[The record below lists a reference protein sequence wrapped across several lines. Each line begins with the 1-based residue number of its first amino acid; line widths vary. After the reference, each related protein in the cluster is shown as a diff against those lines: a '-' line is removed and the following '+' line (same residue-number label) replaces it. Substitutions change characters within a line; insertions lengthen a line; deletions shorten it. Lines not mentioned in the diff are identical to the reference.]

1 MIAWDKEGG
10 DRIRNVKRD
19 KIKVWI
25 KETQKGE
32 GFEYSS
38 IQIQDV
44 GKIKLITYFKN
55 ITSLYN
61 LFQRYADEFKT
72 QTNEKIK

>member
-1 MIAWDKEGG
+1 MIAWDKEKGE
-10 DRIRNVKRD
+10 DRVKNVKRD

-32 GFEYSS
+32 GFEYNS

-44 GKIKLITYFKN
+44 GKI
-55 ITSLYN
+55 N
-61 LFQRYADEFKT
+61 LSHT
-72 QTNEKIK
+72 QKYYSVV